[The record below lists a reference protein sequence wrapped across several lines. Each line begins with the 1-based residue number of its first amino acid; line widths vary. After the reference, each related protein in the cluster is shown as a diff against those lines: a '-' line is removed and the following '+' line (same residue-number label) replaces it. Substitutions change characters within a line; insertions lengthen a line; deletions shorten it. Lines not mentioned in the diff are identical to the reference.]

1 MACSWRYQPARAAA
15 KFTEWAGP
23 VPSSGAETCTM
34 ARMRGALCVLLLA
47 ACGGAHSEPAATT
60 ATATATATAT
70 EPAPAATQTESNDTS
85 PVSTGNKHK
94 KVGNGWFLSGSGK
107 NFYDAIYEPGAQPV
121 VVMKQNADPGGR
133 WATLMKNVAA
143 APYAGKKV
151 RVRLDVKSAGVTGR
165 GDVWARAAA
174 PHNAQD
180 APSTTTPLAPTSE
193 MKSYEVTI
201 AVPEN
206 ARVIEYGVSL
216 AGPGEVRVG
225 SDAVDVVP

>member
-1 MACSWRYQPARAAA
+1 MP
-15 KFTEWAGP
+15 
-23 VPSSGAETCTM
+23 
-34 ARMRGALCVLLLA
+34 RMKRALCVVGLL
-47 ACGGAHSEPAATT
+47 ACGGAKSEPASTPAATPT
-60 ATATATATAT
+60 ATATAAATAT
-70 EPAPAATQTESNDTS
+70 QSASTDTS

-107 NFYDAIYEPGAQPV
+107 SFYDAIYEPGAKPV
-121 VVMKQNADPGGR
+121 VVMKPNADSGGR

-151 RVRLDVKSAGVTGR
+151 RVRLEVKSTGVTGR

-180 APSTTTPLAPTSE
+180 APSTTVPLAPTSE
-193 MKSYEVTI
+193 MKTYEVTVT
-201 AVPEN
+201 VPDN

-225 SDAVDVVP
+225 NDAIDAAP